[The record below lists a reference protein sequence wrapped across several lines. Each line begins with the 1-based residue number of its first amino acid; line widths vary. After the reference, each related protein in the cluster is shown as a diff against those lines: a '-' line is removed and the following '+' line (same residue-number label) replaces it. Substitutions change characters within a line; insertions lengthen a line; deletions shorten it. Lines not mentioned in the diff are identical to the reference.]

1 MMGLQQ
7 PITTM
12 AFNSTIK
19 GTEIPAV
26 AEAYKCMSD
35 ASLRIKEFIRLKNPD
50 KSEIDEE
57 GRELFNVAV
66 TVGGTWQEG
75 PYLQNWCCVCGI
87 C

>member
-1 MMGLQQ
+1 
-7 PITTM
+7 M

-66 TVGGTWQEG
+66 TVGGTWQKRGHTSKIGVVFVESVDTG
-75 PYLQNWCCVCGI
+75 RILDF
-87 C
+87 